1 MIWKDHFPLLLLL
14 ATLLSAF
21 LALLWRDDAWSR
33 WRFFARIWLALVGAA
48 LAAAWLMVRVP

>member
-1 MIWKDHFPLLLLL
+1 VIWKDHFPLLLLL

-21 LALLWRDDAWSR
+21 LALLWRDDARSR